1 MPIRLNKLLI
11 LALGCVLL
19 GSAGCTTMETVHGS
33 PEALE
38 EKRIRVGDKVT
49 LHYTS
54 GHSEPVKLT
63 AIGPES
69 ISALADDGRR
79 IEVNYED
86 LLSLDHK
93 RVEVLKTA
101 GATVGVI
108 ALGAVL
114 VGAAAVGTMAA
125 AAGAY

>member
-1 MPIRLNKLLI
+1 MVIQLKKLLI
-11 LALGCVLL
+11 LALGCALL

-69 ISALADDGRR
+69 LSALADDGRR
-79 IEVNYED
+79 IEVKYED

-93 RVEVLKTA
+93 KVEVLKTA
-101 GATVGVI
+101 GATLGVI
-108 ALGAVL
+108 VLGAV
-114 VGAAAVGTMAA
+114 VVVGAGAGAAAAVMA
-125 AAGAY
+125 GG